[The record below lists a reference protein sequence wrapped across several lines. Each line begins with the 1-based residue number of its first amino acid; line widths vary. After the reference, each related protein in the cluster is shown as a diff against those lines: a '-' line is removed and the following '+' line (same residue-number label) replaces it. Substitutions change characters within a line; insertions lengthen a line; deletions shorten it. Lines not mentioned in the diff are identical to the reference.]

1 VPIGVITFNFDPLL
15 YFGDTTQV
23 RIQTVVLGLILATS
37 LLWAILDARLVSRR
51 LLARE
56 GPGIVLLRIDDFGFI
71 VIGVVPG
78 AVVGGRLGYVLLHL
92 DYYAKHVGAI
102 ADPSQGN
109 LEMGLA
115 VLGGA
120 ISGAYVARLLE
131 APIGRWADA
140 LIVPALFALGAGKL
154 ALILGGEGQ
163 GLPSSVSWATS
174 YGGDG
179 PWGSLAPTIP
189 SHPSQAY
196 EGVVTL
202 VLMMIVGALQLG
214 GLFRRR
220 TGTAF
225 LVGIA
230 LWAIGRAIV
239 ASTWR
244 DAAVL
249 GPLRVDQ
256 LIGFG
261 VVAGCLVILA
271 IDIKPAVAE
280 DEEGPAPEPWE
291 AWDLDLERR
300 LLGGQTAPQLPASVS
315 ANATNVAGAAVPL
328 IASGGLDVAGDSAPE
343 TELVAEAE
351 QEVAA
356 ESGPVLLP
364 EGEPEP
370 ASVAGAEPVAAPE
383 GEPEPEWVDSAE
395 PVVPSEG
402 EAEPQVAAPATDE
415 PAPEPAPESTA
426 ESAQQP
432 PPEPTPESAKEPG
445 PSIWLASEEDARAGS
460 TAPGDGPVAISS
472 GDLDDSGDDHDRE
485 DEPQSGSRASR

>member
-23 RIQTVVLGLILATS
+23 RIQTVVLGLILAAS
-37 LLWAILDARLVSRR
+37 LLWAILNARLVSRR
-51 LLARE
+51 LLRGE
-56 GPGIVLLRIDDFGFI
+56 GPGVVLLRIDDFGFI

-102 ADPSQGN
+102 VDPSQGN
-109 LEMGLA
+109 LELGLA
-115 VLGGA
+115 VVGGA

-131 APIGRWADA
+131 APIGRWGDA
-140 LIVPALFALGAGKL
+140 LIVPVLSALGAGKL

-163 GLPSSVSWATS
+163 GLPSTVSWATA

-179 PWGSLAPTIP
+179 PWGSLAPAIP

-202 VLMMIVGALQLG
+202 VLMVIVGALQLA

-230 LWAIGRAIV
+230 IWAIGRAIV

-261 VVAGCLVILA
+261 VVVGCLVFLA
-271 IDIKPAVAE
+271 IDIKPTVAE

-300 LLGGQTAPQLPASVS
+300 LLGGGTASV
-315 ANATNVAGAAVPL
+315 
-328 IASGGLDVAGDSAPE
+328 
-343 TELVAEAE
+343 
-351 QEVAA
+351 
-356 ESGPVLLP
+356 
-364 EGEPEP
+364 
-370 ASVAGAEPVAAPE
+370 
-383 GEPEPEWVDSAE
+383 
-395 PVVPSEG
+395 
-402 EAEPQVAAPATDE
+402 
-415 PAPEPAPESTA
+415 
-426 ESAQQP
+426 
-432 PPEPTPESAKEPG
+432 
-445 PSIWLASEEDARAGS
+445 R
-460 TAPGDGPVAISS
+460 
-472 GDLDDSGDDHDRE
+472 RRRM
-485 DEPQSGSRASR
+485 SRRLS